1 MVNVSRKKLDQ
12 TGDGHFCPIGG
23 LNCEAKKLLLL
34 DTARFKYPPH
44 WVDMDLLYDSMQ
56 TIDKDTQKPRG
67 FIILSKKLSKSI
79 KQKIPVL

>member
-23 LNCEAKKLLLL
+23 FNREAEKVLLL

-44 WVDMDLLYDSMQ
+44 WVDMSLLYDSMQ
-56 TIDKDTQKPRG
+56 SIDKDAQKPRG
-67 FIILSKKLSKSI
+67 FIVLSKKLTRTVKR
-79 KQKIPVL
+79 QLPLL